1 MNINVCVSSNHSY
14 VKYLYVMLSSLFEC
28 NRNDEFSV
36 FVLERDL
43 TENDKTCLLELASKW
58 KSTIKFEHI
67 DVSVFEPIIK
77 QGIGDYPAE
86 ALFRFCILD
95 TLPEIDRVLY
105 LDVDVLIRHPIREF
119 YTTDFEG
126 NLFVACE
133 DLYMTLDEYRQEM
146 FHRSEGKYFNS
157 GVMLWNLDALRKEIT
172 IDIFFKGAK
181 ELRQKLVC
189 ADQEVLN
196 YLFYDRIKW
205 QDSYKYNYL
214 VQMDNTRGYDYRQFD
229 PVIIHF
235 AGVNPW
241 KPGRR
246 SEAYME
252 WWEYVDRTPYKNE
265 IYSEYRSRVDQ
276 CVTELINENDN
287 LGEINNRLY
296 KDNSYHWYLYGVY
309 RSLYYLDKEN
319 KQVACNNNTI
329 IYGAGKLGI
338 ILLDKIKQAGDR
350 DKIVAFIDSSKREN
364 IEDVPVYDNV
374 NEFDDEMYTIIVTP
388 AKDNDAIINEIKSSM
403 KKCKNIISLREYLD
417 TQLKMQVNHG

>member
-1 MNINVCVSSNHSY
+1 M
-14 VKYLYVMLSSLFEC
+14 
-28 NRNDEFSV
+28 
-36 FVLERDL
+36 
-43 TENDKTCLLELASKW
+43 
-58 KSTIKFEHI
+58 
-67 DVSVFEPIIK
+67 
-77 QGIGDYPAE
+77 
-86 ALFRFCILD
+86 
-95 TLPEIDRVLY
+95 
-105 LDVDVLIRHPIREF
+105 
-119 YTTDFEG
+119 
-126 NLFVACE
+126 
-133 DLYMTLDEYRQEM
+133 
-146 FHRSEGKYFNS
+146 
-157 GVMLWNLDALRKEIT
+157 
-172 IDIFFKGAK
+172 
-181 ELRQKLVC
+181 
-189 ADQEVLN
+189 
-196 YLFYDRIKW
+196 
-205 QDSYKYNYL
+205 
-214 VQMDNTRGYDYRQFD
+214 
-229 PVIIHF
+229 
-235 AGVNPW
+235 
-241 KPGRR
+241 
-246 SEAYME
+246 
-252 WWEYVDRTPYKNE
+252 DRTPYKNE